1 MHDQPL
7 KSIDVSLIN
16 AGKFLDEFITNTRK
30 LRCLE
35 TFSECTDIIEWLRKE
50 TKGKMW

>member
-7 KSIDVSLIN
+7 QSIDVSLIN
-16 AGKFLDEFITNTRK
+16 AGKFLDEFTTNTRK

-35 TFSECTDIIEWLRKE
+35 IYCECTDIVEWLRKE
-50 TKGKMW
+50 TKGNM